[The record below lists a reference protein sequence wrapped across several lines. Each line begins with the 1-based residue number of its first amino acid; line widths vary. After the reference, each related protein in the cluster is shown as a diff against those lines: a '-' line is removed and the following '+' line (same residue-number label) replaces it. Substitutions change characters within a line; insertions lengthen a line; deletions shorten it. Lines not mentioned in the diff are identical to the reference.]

1 MKFSIDPRRGDI
13 EDDASS
19 PKSQSMLALA
29 GSLLVELSFP
39 KLIVA
44 WIFLLILPG
53 LALGLAPMIVSAWI
67 NMVSGKITSPF
78 SGLWPASALVL
89 LALAAWYGWRALFR
103 LVETSFWSLASL
115 VVQPAYTACREGVR
129 HLVEL
134 FFPEGSTTASS
145 RAQIRSVTSI
155 VAGVVICC
163 FSLIILHAI
172 WPKAELFSDIREIG
186 SFKQLITVALANS
199 VVFVSGYLATGALIW
214 AVADGTMDQPQ
225 DLESFDV
232 APTNG
237 KTWRIAHLSDIHVV
251 GERYGFRIESGRMG
265 PQGNERLGRVLDQI
279 ERIDA
284 RQPLDTILITGD
296 MTDAGRSAEWSEF
309 TDLLA
314 AHPRLADRILMIP
327 GNHDLNIVDRANP
340 ARMELPTSPNPK
352 LRQIRAL
359 NAIAS
364 LQGDRVRIV
373 DYAKAKIGGTLNEA
387 MAPHFVKLARFS
399 DTARPFLFKDLS
411 EIWNTLFPMVLP
423 PDKEDGL
430 GIILLNS
437 NAPTH
442 FSFTNA
448 LGTISAEQLRGIE
461 ITIAQY
467 PRAGWIIALHH
478 HVVEYPRAAKALSE
492 RVGTALINGNW
503 FVRQLKPLANR
514 AVLMHGHRHID
525 WIGRCA
531 NLVIVS
537 APSPVMEATDDL
549 PTYFYVHTV
558 AVTDTGR
565 LMLLAPERVELP
577 GDAVKRRQHHPTNSG
592 Y

>member
-1 MKFSIDPRRGDI
+1 MNSRFDPRRGDI

-19 PKSQSMLALA
+19 PKSKSMLALA

-44 WIFLLILPG
+44 WIFLLIIPG
-53 LALGLAPMIVSAWI
+53 LTLGLAPMIVSAWI
-67 NMVSGKITSPF
+67 NMISGKITSPF
-78 SGLWPASALVL
+78 SGIWPASALIL
-89 LALAAWYGWRALFR
+89 LALGAWYGWRALFR
-103 LVETSFWSLASL
+103 LAETSFWSLASL
-115 VVQPAYTACREGVR
+115 VVQPAYTTCREGVR
-129 HLVEL
+129 HIFEL
-134 FFPEGSTTASS
+134 LLPEESTRASS
-145 RAQIRSVTSI
+145 RARIRSITSI
-155 VAGVVICC
+155 VAGVVICSI
-163 FSLIILHAI
+163 SLVILLAT

-186 SFKQLITVALANS
+186 SLKRLVIVALANS
-199 VVFVSGYLATGALIW
+199 VIVVSGYLAAGGLIW
-214 AVADGTMDQPQ
+214 AVADGTMDQPR
-225 DLESFDV
+225 DLESFD
-232 APTNG
+232 AGSANG
-237 KTWRIAHLSDIHVV
+237 KQWRIVHLSDIHVV
-251 GERYGFRIESGRMG
+251 GERYGFRIESGRLG
-265 PQGNERLGRVLDQI
+265 PQGNERLRRVLDQI
-279 ERIDA
+279 EIIDA

-296 MTDAGRSAEWSEF
+296 MTDAGRSAEWAEF

-314 AHPRLADRILMIP
+314 AYPHLKDRIVMIP

-359 NAIAS
+359 NAISS

-373 DYAKAKIGGTLNEA
+373 DYAKAKIGGTLNET

-399 DTARPFLFKDLS
+399 DSARPFLFKDLS
-411 EIWNTLFPMVLP
+411 EIWNTVFPMVLP
-423 PDKEDGL
+423 PDKEVGL

-531 NLVIVS
+531 NLLIVS

-549 PTYFYVHTV
+549 PTYFYIHTV
-558 AVTDTGR
+558 ELSSSGH
-565 LMLLAPERVELP
+565 LILLRPERVEVP
-577 GDAVKRRQHHPTNSG
+577 R
-592 Y
+592 